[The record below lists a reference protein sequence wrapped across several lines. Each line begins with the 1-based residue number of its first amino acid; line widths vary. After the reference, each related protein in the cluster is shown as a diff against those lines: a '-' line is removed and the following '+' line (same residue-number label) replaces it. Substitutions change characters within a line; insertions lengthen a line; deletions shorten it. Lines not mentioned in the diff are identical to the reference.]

1 MLLQLNIKNFALIEN
16 LSISFNKGFNVF
28 SGETGAGKSILID
41 AINYVI
47 GSKFNKD
54 LIRTGKNKTVVEA
67 VFTIENENTYE
78 VLNELSIDYEDLI
91 IIERET
97 FQSGKSIIKVN
108 GKSMLV
114 SNLKK
119 LTSTLLDI
127 HGQHENQNMLDPL
140 NHINYLDYYA
150 HDKIAVQLGKYK
162 SVYEKLNGIRNK
174 IRNLSGIQGENDKIA
189 DFMKYQIDEINKAK
203 LIEGEDEELQ
213 KRISVLSNAEKISG
227 ILNNSY
233 SILYN
238 GDENKPSTFDEL
250 GSVIR
255 DFRVIENNHE
265 DLKKITQELQDTYY
279 SLEGAVEEIRN
290 FKEDIYYDEN
300 ELDDINQRIFQIS
313 GLKKKYGKSIKE
325 ILEYKDEISTQFDE
339 LVNRTEIIEKLRKEE
354 EELIKDIKKQAE
366 NIHNIRCAISKQ
378 LEQRIK
384 KELSYIGLEKSV
396 FKINIEVLDKFM
408 ANGFDKVQFFIST
421 NPGEPVKPLEK
432 IISGGEL
439 SRIMLALKTVFVDKD
454 NIPSVIFDEIDTGIS
469 GRIAQS
475 VSEKMYA
482 ISINHQV
489 FCVTHLPQIA
499 SMSDVHYCVSK
510 ETKNGKTYTNVDMLS
525 QTEKELEIAKMIGGA
540 EVTNITIENSR
551 ELISMADSKKIELR
565 GNQ

>member
-1 MLLQLNIKNFALIEN
+1 
-16 LSISFNKGFNVF
+16 
-28 SGETGAGKSILID
+28 
-41 AINYVI
+41 
-47 GSKFNKD
+47 
-54 LIRTGKNKTVVEA
+54 
-67 VFTIENENTYE
+67 
-78 VLNELSIDYEDLI
+78 
-91 IIERET
+91 
-97 FQSGKSIIKVN
+97 
-108 GKSMLV
+108 MLV

-408 ANGFDKVQFFIST
+408 ANGFDKVQYLIST
-421 NPGEPVKPLEK
+421 NPGEPVKP
-432 IISGGEL
+432 
-439 SRIMLALKTVFVDKD
+439 
-454 NIPSVIFDEIDTGIS
+454 
-469 GRIAQS
+469 
-475 VSEKMYA
+475 
-482 ISINHQV
+482 
-489 FCVTHLPQIA
+489 
-499 SMSDVHYCVSK
+499 
-510 ETKNGKTYTNVDMLS
+510 
-525 QTEKELEIAKMIGGA
+525 
-540 EVTNITIENSR
+540 
-551 ELISMADSKKIELR
+551 
-565 GNQ
+565 